1 MVNTIQDGER
11 SISEQVQSISELAVV
26 ASRYP
31 YYKYN
36 SMWTRDIQNAVRS
49 RHGKMERAV
58 LTNDSVLRLSSADG
72 SVGLQLRI
80 KSNNQGGS

>member
-11 SISEQVQSISELAVV
+11 SISEQVQSIRELAVV

-49 RHGKMERAV
+49 RNGNTESAS

-72 SVGLQLRI
+72 SVGLQLRV
-80 KSNNQGGS
+80 KSNSQGGS